1 MNFNQLLYFCVLAK
15 TEHYTQ
21 AAKLLSITQPSL
33 THSIKELEKELG
45 VCLFNKQGR
54 NVKINQFG
62 LYLYEHVSPILYS
75 LEKTRND
82 LITMI
87 DPKKGTIHLSFLP
100 SLASKFIP
108 TIISEFVKNE
118 ENSQINF
125 VFNQGISEEI
135 QEDFKENKV
144 DIAFTSDLEGDGIT
158 SIPIIKQ
165 ELYLITPLE
174 HPLAE
179 KEEIDL
185 SEAVQFPFVYYDEKS
200 VLRPILDKLFKS
212 NHIKPNIAYQL
223 ADEVAVCGFVS
234 ANLGIAIVP
243 NTFGLERF
251 PIKVIKIKKPLEDRF
266 IYLSFSTDKYMS
278 PPVTKFKDFILDT
291 YQILK

>member
-15 TEHYTQ
+15 TEHYTK

-33 THSIKELEKELG
+33 THSMKELEKELG

-75 LEKTRND
+75 LEKTRSD

-87 DPKKGTIHLSFLP
+87 DPRKGTIHLSFLP
-100 SLASKFIP
+100 SLAPVFIP
-108 TIISEFVKNE
+108 TIIREFVKNE
-118 ENSQINF
+118 ENCQINF
-125 VFNQGISEEI
+125 VFNQGLSEEI
-135 QEDFKENKV
+135 TEDFKENKI
-144 DIAFTSDLEGDGIT
+144 DIAFTSNLECDGIT

-174 HPLAE
+174 HPLAD

-185 SEAVQFPFVYYDEKS
+185 AEAAPYPFVYFDEKS
-200 VLRPILDKLFKS
+200 VLRPMLDELFKS
-212 NHIKPNIAYQL
+212 IHVEPNIAYQL
-223 ADEVAVCGFVS
+223 ADESSVCGFVS
-234 ANLGIAIVP
+234 ANLGIAVIP
-243 NTFGLERF
+243 HIFGLEHY
-251 PIKVIKIKKPLEDRF
+251 PIKVIKINKTFYNRF
-266 IYLSFSTDKYMS
+266 IYLSFNTDKYMS
-278 PPVTKFKDFILDT
+278 PPVKKFKDFILDT
-291 YQILK
+291 YKVSE